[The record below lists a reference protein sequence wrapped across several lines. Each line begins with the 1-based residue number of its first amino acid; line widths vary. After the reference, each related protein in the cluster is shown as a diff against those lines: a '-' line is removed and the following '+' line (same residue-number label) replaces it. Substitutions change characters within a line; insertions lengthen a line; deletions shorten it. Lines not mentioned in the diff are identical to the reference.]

1 MPNNDMPREAP
12 DDDRSPRTLLDN
24 LRPPGWRNPQPA
36 EIYNLV
42 ILGAGPAGLVAA
54 RGAAALGARVALVER
69 GFIGGDCLHVG
80 CVPSKTLIRASRLY
94 ADMRDA
100 EHFGVPHPGAVNFD
114 FAAVMAHVRR
124 VQARISRSDS
134 AGRLAEAGID
144 VFFGAGRFAGPDSI
158 MVGGQR
164 LRFKKALVATGARPV
179 TPAMPGFAEAGY
191 LTNES
196 VFDLSQCPRRLMV
209 IGGGPLGCEVAQAMV
224 RLGAQVV
231 IAQDE
236 PMFLP
241 GEERDA
247 AQILSDAMARDGVEI
262 HLNTKVTGVRLEG
275 GRKCVDLVRDD
286 ERQTVL
292 ADEILVGIGRA
303 PNVEDMDL
311 ERAGVIHNTQAGVL
325 VDDFLQT
332 SNPRIYAAG
341 DVCLNYR
348 FTHAAEA
355 TARLVVRNALF
366 PGRARLSGLTIPW
379 CTYTD
384 PEIAHVGLYV
394 REAREKNIPV
404 RTFTV
409 LMQDVDRAITDG
421 EDHGFVKIH
430 IAQRSDRIL
439 GATIVAR
446 HAGEMINGISLAMT
460 SGLGLRALGRVIHTY
475 PTQAAAVRQA
485 ADAYDR
491 SRLTPFLYALSKR
504 WLAWR

>member
-1 MPNNDMPREAP
+1 MP
-12 DDDRSPRTLLDN
+12 DDASPRAAADARDRRILLEN

-36 EIYNLV
+36 EIYTLV

-54 RGAAALGARVALVER
+54 RGAAALGARVALIER
-69 GFIGGDCLHVG
+69 GFIGGDCLNVG
-80 CVPSKTLIRASRLY
+80 CVPSKAVIRTSRLY

-100 EHFGVPHPGAVNFD
+100 EHFGVPHSGAVNFD
-114 FAAVMAHVRR
+114 FAAVMERVRR
-124 VQARISRSDS
+124 IQARISRSDS

-158 MVGGQR
+158 MVEGQR
-164 LRFKKALVATGARPV
+164 LRFRKALIATGARPV
-179 TPAMPGFAEAGY
+179 TPTIPGLAEAGY

-209 IGGGPLGCEVAQAMV
+209 VGGGPLGCEVAQAMV
-224 RLGAQVV
+224 RLGAQVI

-262 HLNTKVTGVRLEG
+262 HLNTKVTGVRREG
-275 GRKCVDLVRDD
+275 GQKCVELVRDD

-325 VDDFLQT
+325 VNDFLQT
-332 SNPRIYAAG
+332 SNPRVYAAG
-341 DVCLNYR
+341 DVCLNYK

-355 TARLVVRNALF
+355 SARIVVRNALF
-366 PGRARLSGLTIPW
+366 PGRERLSALTIPW

-430 IAQRSDRIL
+430 IRQRSDQIL

-446 HAGEMINGISLAMT
+446 HAGEMINGISLAIT
-460 SGLGLRALGRVIHTY
+460 SGLGLRALGRAIHTY

-485 ADAYDR
+485 ADAYNR
-491 SRLTPFLYALSKR
+491 SRLTPRLYALSKR